1 MVCRDNR
8 SFDSAQDRPFDDA
21 QDRPFA
27 PTNARYT

>member
-1 MVCRDNR
+1 MVCRDDR